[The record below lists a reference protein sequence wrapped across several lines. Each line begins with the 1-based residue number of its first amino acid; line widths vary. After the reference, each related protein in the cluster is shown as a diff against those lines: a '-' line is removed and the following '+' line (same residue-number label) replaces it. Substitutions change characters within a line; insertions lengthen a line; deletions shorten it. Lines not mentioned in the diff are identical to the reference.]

1 MIFDRTFLIRLV
13 KARMPYGR
21 FQNRYIT
28 ELPVSYL
35 EWIHRNGYPSGNL
48 GQYLSTMHEIK
59 INGLDYLLDP
69 IISAQR
75 KNK

>member
-1 MIFDRTFLIRLV
+1 MFDRTFLIRLV

-21 FQNRYIT
+21 FRNRFIT

-35 EWIHRNGYPSGNL
+35 EWIHRTGYPSGNL

-59 INGLDYLLDP
+59 TNGLDYLLDP
-69 IISAQR
+69 IILTQR
-75 KNK
+75 NNR

>member
-1 MIFDRTFLIRLV
+1 
-13 KARMPYGR
+13 MPYGR
-21 FQNRYIT
+21 FQSRYIT

-35 EWIHRNGYPSGNL
+35 EWIHRKGYPSGNL

-75 KNK
+75 NK

>member
-75 KNK
+75 KK